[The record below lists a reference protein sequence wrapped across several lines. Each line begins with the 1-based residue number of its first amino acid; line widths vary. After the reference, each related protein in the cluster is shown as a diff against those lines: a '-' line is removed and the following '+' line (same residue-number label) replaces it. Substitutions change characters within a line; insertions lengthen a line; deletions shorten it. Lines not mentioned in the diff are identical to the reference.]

1 MEKGVNMVV
10 LDCEIPLVSVNEKYI
25 VARGRM
31 ILSQKYRDCKNE
43 IALRC
48 QCVKEDCTKVNIYV
62 TTYKDADNIC
72 KIVVDAI
79 AAKCLGNDR
88 ELIELHVYKTKA
100 KRGSMDKIKVEVY

>member
-1 MEKGVNMVV
+1 MVV

-25 VARGRM
+25 IARGRM
-31 ILSQKYRDCKNE
+31 ILSQKYRDCKSE

-48 QCVKEDCTKVNIYV
+48 KKAEGNKVNIYV

-72 KIVVDAI
+72 KIVIDAI
-79 AAKCLGNDR
+79 ADKCLGNDR

-100 KRGSMDKIKVEVY
+100 KRGSMDRIRVEVY